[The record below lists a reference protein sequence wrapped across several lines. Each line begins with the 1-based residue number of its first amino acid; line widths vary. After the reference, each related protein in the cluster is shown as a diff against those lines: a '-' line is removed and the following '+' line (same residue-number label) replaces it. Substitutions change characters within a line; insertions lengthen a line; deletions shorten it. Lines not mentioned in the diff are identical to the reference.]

1 MEQEAKQK
9 NEEEKENQEL
19 RQFLHHISE
28 QLHQTSEALKY
39 SHVRHEFNIRSYQQR
54 RMN

>member
-1 MEQEAKQK
+1 MEQEAKQE

-19 RQFLHHISE
+19 HQFLHYICE

-39 SHVRHEFNIRSYQQR
+39 SHVRHKFNIHCYQQR

>member
-1 MEQEAKQK
+1 MEQEAKHE

-19 RQFLHHISE
+19 HQICQHISE
-28 QLHQTSEALKY
+28 QQHQTSEALKY
-39 SHVRHEFNIRSYQQR
+39 SHVRHEFNIHGYQQR